1 MFTNTDEL
9 GIPEGIRIVETLN
22 GGSRDDE
29 DQIAKDG
36 AAANGYQGIGGSD
49 SHIVSHIGRC
59 GTRFENPVRTIDDLV
74 QELKGGRFEAVS
86 LKEA

>member
-1 MFTNTDEL
+1 MFAHTDEL

-36 AAANGYQGIGGSD
+36 AAANAIEESAVATTHRK
-49 SHIVSHIGRC
+49 SHRA
-59 GTRFENPVRTIDDLV
+59 L
-74 QELKGGRFEAVS
+74 L
-86 LKEA
+86 